1 MVGPRSSA
9 LVIAARVP
17 ASAEEHQDFMS
28 YELTLHNHRVV
39 VDSGG
44 FAPEE
49 SEYFPRARAHNLL
62 LVDGREPR
70 WQSAESSASV
80 DWAFSQSGARLR
92 MADPGF
98 GFLGLRHERAWFR
111 MENNAWLILDW
122 LEGRGVRRCTSLIHF
137 YPTFEI
143 VAGVDRA
150 LVRSRAFSFAVI
162 PLGSAKPQ
170 ASVSR
175 GDHPQFPGWF
185 SPEFGVKFPTAV
197 LALDWTGV
205 ELPWLGGALIASRAD
220 EPFRQVEI
228 IPGQGGARFEF
239 SGKTYDLQ
247 MK

>member
-1 MVGPRSSA
+1 
-9 LVIAARVP
+9 
-17 ASAEEHQDFMS
+17 
-28 YELTLHNHRVV
+28 
-39 VDSGG
+39 
-44 FAPEE
+44 
-49 SEYFPRARAHNLL
+49 
-62 LVDGREPR
+62 
-70 WQSAESSASV
+70 
-80 DWAFSQSGARLR
+80 

-150 LVRSRAFSFAVI
+150 LARSRACSFAVI
-162 PLGSAKPQ
+162 PVGSATPR

-175 GDHPQFPGWF
+175 GDHPEFPGWF

-205 ELPWLGGALIASRAD
+205 ELPWLGGALITSRTD
-220 EPFRQVEI
+220 EPFRQVKI
-228 IPGQGGARFEF
+228 IPAQGRACLEL

-247 MK
+247 MR